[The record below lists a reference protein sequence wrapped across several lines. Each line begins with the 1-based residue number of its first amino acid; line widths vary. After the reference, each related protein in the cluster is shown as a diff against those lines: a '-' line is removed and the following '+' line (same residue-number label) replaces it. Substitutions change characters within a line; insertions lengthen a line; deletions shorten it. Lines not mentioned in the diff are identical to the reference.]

1 MAAFAGLLVPCSG
14 KNLQQRNEAISRSYC
29 DASIV
34 AGVEGNKANGLDP
47 DVQARN
53 RSVRMG
59 EIPRHHPG
67 WTVWWVN
74 GEKSWW
80 LLAGLRKISQWT
92 DQIFDMSY
100 FLLSETLH
108 QITTFI
114 AITIWIA
121 FSSQLNPHPTTIA
134 PTTETKTMCLEIRHW
149 HPGCGHA
156 AAPAVTNP
164 TQQKYHDR
172 PEVLMEYCGYSTTTD
187 DLNIAGIEGPSRQLV
202 CASWCKGMRLRPMC
216 RACHG

>member
-1 MAAFAGLLVPCSG
+1 
-14 KNLQQRNEAISRSYC
+14 
-29 DASIV
+29 
-34 AGVEGNKANGLDP
+34 
-47 DVQARN
+47 
-53 RSVRMG
+53 
-59 EIPRHHPG
+59 
-67 WTVWWVN
+67 
-74 GEKSWW
+74 
-80 LLAGLRKISQWT
+80 
-92 DQIFDMSY
+92 MSY

-202 CASWCKGMRLRPMC
+202 CAS
-216 RACHG
+216 